1 MDYNALFERILGQV
15 DQAAYM
21 PLADVVDPAQQAAMG
36 EIETQLRDPSIPA
49 HVTESLIHG
58 SHQDGRIDRVHMLS
72 ALHVL
77 AASPKVNDFDLAARH
92 VAEQEMAALAQ
103 GGPRLTANLASVDRH
118 RGVLAFLQGHFAVAL
133 DYFSRAFERQHTAG
147 NLANVLAALIRL
159 DDLSEAQ
166 ALVKQVRGAFKSA
179 LVADLNQMIAQDP
192 DLALLREETDPC

>member
-1 MDYNALFERILGQV
+1 VDYNALFERILGQV

-77 AASPKVNDFDLAARH
+77 AA
-92 VAEQEMAALAQ
+92 
-103 GGPRLTANLASVDRH
+103 
-118 RGVLAFLQGHFAVAL
+118 
-133 DYFSRAFERQHTAG
+133 
-147 NLANVLAALIRL
+147 LIRL